1 MAIYVDDL
9 VPTGHTGKW
18 QFREGCHLFTDP
30 GSLDDLHEF
39 ARAIGLQPQWL
50 HDAIMP
56 HYDIVESKRV
66 NAISKGAIA
75 VERRRTIEFKR
86 AWRAYRIEKLREQG
100 IEV

>member
-9 VPTGHTGKW
+9 VPTGRSGRW

-30 GSLDDLHEF
+30 GNLDDLHEF
-39 ARAIGLQPQWL
+39 ARSIGLRPNWL

-66 NAISKGAIA
+66 YAISRGAIA
-75 VERRRTIEFKR
+75 VGRRRTVEIKL